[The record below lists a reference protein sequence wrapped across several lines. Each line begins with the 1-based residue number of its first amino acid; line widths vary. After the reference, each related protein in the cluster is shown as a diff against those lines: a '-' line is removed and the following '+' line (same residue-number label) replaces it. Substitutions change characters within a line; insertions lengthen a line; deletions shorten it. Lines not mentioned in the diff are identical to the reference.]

1 MPSWDPDAIDDLMR
15 IVEYIAEDDPATAW
29 RVHDEIYGRAAVLDD
44 QPLIGRK
51 GETPGTR
58 EFVLTGTPF
67 ILVYDPEPSPVV
79 WRVLHGAQKWPQEK
93 QEAVNG

>member
-15 IVEYIAEDDPATAW
+15 IVEYIAEDDPVTAW

-51 GETPGTR
+51 GETPGTWANWGR
-58 EFVLTGTPF
+58 C
-67 ILVYDPEPSPVV
+67 
-79 WRVLHGAQKWPQEK
+79 
-93 QEAVNG
+93 